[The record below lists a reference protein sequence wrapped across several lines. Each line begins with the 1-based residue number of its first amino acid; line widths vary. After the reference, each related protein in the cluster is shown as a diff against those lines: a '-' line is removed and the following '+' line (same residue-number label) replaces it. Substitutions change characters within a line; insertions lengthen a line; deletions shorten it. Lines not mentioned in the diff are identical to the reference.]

1 MRIEKEESEGA
12 GNLREVLAEEV
23 NAKRGEKGMEER
35 KETVAERLLDAKEF
49 AELLQGLTHDQKRE
63 IKGVLIG
70 LKMAQAP
77 EEEKTA

>member
-1 MRIEKEESEGA
+1 
-12 GNLREVLAEEV
+12 
-23 NAKRGEKGMEER
+23 MEER
-35 KETVAERLLDAKEF
+35 KETVAERQLDAKEF

-70 LKMAQAP
+70 LKMARTP